1 MKHINDVLAELK
13 QGLDKVHEAI
23 ETIANMPI
31 EVPEP
36 LNNSISGD
44 KIHGGK
50 ITKFSSVGIKDE
62 AKDLKVLVND
72 LGLHVDNITVKTVQ
86 GPVAVKGDLN
96 VNGSV
101 IAQKLHVNELTADV
115 RNERTGPLEF
125 LADEKGIYGKGLQW
139 KGDGPTRQFTYR
151 ANPDR
156 IWTSETIDLQEGKSY
171 NIGNR
176 TVLTADSLGSSVRS
190 SELVKVGTLQDLR
203 TQGDLVIDDYIYY
216 NSTLDALGIGTEN
229 PNGKFSVATLDAEF
243 IVDTEPR
250 VVRIGAWT
258 TSDLELI
265 TDDTTRLTITATGN
279 IHLGKKDGK
288 PTKVSVFG
296 QLGINVNNVPEGV
309 SLATDGPIQMQ
320 DKRFEIGS
328 AAPATGS
335 YKHGDVVWNT
345 NPQPTGYMGWVCVRE
360 GTPGVWKPFGQIG
373 S

>member
-23 ETIANMPI
+23 ETIASMPI
-31 EVPEP
+31 EIPEP

-62 AKDLKVLVND
+62 AKELRVLIND

-86 GPVAVKGDLN
+86 GPVNLTGDLN
-96 VNGSV
+96 VNGAV
-101 IAQKLHVNELTADV
+101 TAKKLHVNELTADI

-125 LADEKGIYGKGLQW
+125 VADEKGIYGKGLQW

-156 IWTSETIDLQEGKSY
+156 IWTSEAIDLQEGKSY

-176 TVLTADSLGSSVRS
+176 VVLTADTLGSSIRHS
-190 SELVKVGTLQDLR
+190 DLTKVGTLQNLR

-216 NSTLDALGIGTEN
+216 NSSMDALGIGTEN

-250 VVRIGAWT
+250 MVKLGAWT
-258 TSDLELI
+258 TSDLAFI
-265 TDDTTRLTITATGN
+265 TDDTTRLTITATGH
-279 IHLGKKDGK
+279 IHLGNKDGK
-288 PTKVSVFG
+288 ATRVSVFG
-296 QLGINVNNVPEGV
+296 QLGVNVNNVPDTV
-309 SLATDGPIQMQ
+309 SLAVDGPIQMQ
-320 DKRFEIGS
+320 NKRFETGDAIPT
-328 AAPATGS
+328 AGS
-335 YKHGDVVWNT
+335 YRQGDVVWNT

>member
-62 AKDLKVLVND
+62 AKELRVLVND
-72 LGLHVDNITVKTVQ
+72 LGIHVDNITVKTMQ
-86 GPVAVKGDLN
+86 GPVDIKGD
-96 VNGSV
+96 VNIKGAV
-101 IAQKLHVNELTADV
+101 TANKLHVNELTADV

-125 LADEKGIYGKGLQW
+125 VADEKGIYGKGLQW

-171 NIGNR
+171 SIGNR
-176 TVLTADSLGSSVRS
+176 VVLTADTLGSTIRH
-190 SELVKVGTLQDLR
+190 SELTKVGTLQNLR

-216 NSTLDALGIGTEN
+216 SADSQRLGFGTDAPNASVSITSLD
-229 PNGKFSVATLDAEF
+229 SEF
-243 IVDTEPR
+243 IVDVEGTTAR
-250 VVRIGAWT
+250 VGTWT
-258 TSDLELI
+258 TDDLEII
-265 TDDTTRLTITATGN
+265 TDNTTRITVTATGH
-279 IHLGKKDGK
+279 IQLGRKGK
-288 PTKVSVFG
+288 NDARVSVFG
-296 QLGINVNNVPEGV
+296 QLGVGVNNIEEGV
-309 SLATDGPIQMQ
+309 GLAVSAPMKLQ
-320 DKRFEIGS
+320 DKRFEVGS
-328 AAPATGS
+328 SVPTVGS
-335 YKHGDVVWNT
+335 YRQGDVVWNT